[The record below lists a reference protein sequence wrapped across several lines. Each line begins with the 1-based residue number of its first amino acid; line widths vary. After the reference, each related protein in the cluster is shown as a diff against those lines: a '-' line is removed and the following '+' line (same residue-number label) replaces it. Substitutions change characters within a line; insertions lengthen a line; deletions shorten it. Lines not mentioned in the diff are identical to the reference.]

1 MLGMFAVQRGTW
13 LVTSSTAAGGF
24 CVKGGLDISQEL
36 GVLPGVLLRLLS
48 HDETGEGAGSGARE
62 GRRRSHT
69 GAVGWLPRSTAT

>member
-1 MLGMFAVQRGTW
+1 MLGMFAVQRGAR
-13 LVTSSTAAGGF
+13 LASLSTAAGGV

-48 HDETGEGAGSGARE
+48 HDETGVGAGSAARE

-69 GAVGWLPRSTAT
+69 GAVGWLPRGTAA